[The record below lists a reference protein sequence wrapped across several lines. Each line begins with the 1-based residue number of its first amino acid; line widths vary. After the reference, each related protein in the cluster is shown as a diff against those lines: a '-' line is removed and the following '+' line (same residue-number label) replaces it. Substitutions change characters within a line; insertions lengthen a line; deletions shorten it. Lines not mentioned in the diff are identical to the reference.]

1 MQKRILLTGA
11 NGLLG
16 QKIVKLLAG
25 RPQIQLIATGR
36 GPNRNPFTEDYTYE
50 QADLTN
56 KIEVEYLFE
65 TFQPTH
71 LIHTAAMTL
80 VDKCELD
87 QVNAERNN
95 VDVVASLTRLC
106 QQYETHMV
114 HVSTDFVFD
123 GENGPYKEEDSTN
136 PVNYYGACKLKAEEI
151 VLKADPKLR
160 VAVLRTMLI
169 YGTSP
174 AMSRSNIVLWVKK
187 SLEEAKEIK
196 VVDDQFRCPTLAEDL
211 ANACVSASLR
221 ESEGI
226 YHVSGNEM
234 MSIIELARR
243 VARHWKLDES
253 LIKPTDSASLK
264 QAAKRPPKTGFVIL
278 KAQME
283 LGYKP
288 RSLKKGLDL
297 LDLQLT

>member
-16 QKIVKLLAG
+16 QKIVKLLAA

-36 GPNRNPFTEDYTYE
+36 GPNRNPMPEGYIYE
-50 QADLTN
+50 RADLTN

-80 VDKCELD
+80 VDKCEQDKGL
-87 QVNAERNN
+87 ARKNN
-95 VDVVASLTRLC
+95 VDVVASLVRLC
-106 QQYETHMV
+106 QQYETHIT

-123 GENGPYKEEDSTN
+123 GKDGPYKEEDSTG
-136 PVNYYGACKLKAEEI
+136 PVNYYGQCKLEAEKI
-151 VLKADPKLR
+151 VLEADPKLK
-160 VAVLRTMLI
+160 VAVIRTMLI
-169 YGTSP
+169 YGISP

-187 SLEEAKEIK
+187 SLEEGKEIK

-211 ANACVSASLR
+211 ANACVSASMR
-221 ESEGI
+221 EASGI

-234 MSIIELARR
+234 MSIIELAKR
-243 VARHWKLDES
+243 VANYWNLDES
-253 LIKPTDSASLK
+253 LIKPTDSASLN
-264 QAAKRPPKTGFVIL
+264 QAAKRPPKTGFIIM

-283 LGYKP
+283 LGYQP
-288 RSLKKGLDL
+288 RSLKKGLEV
-297 LDLQLT
+297 LDLQMA